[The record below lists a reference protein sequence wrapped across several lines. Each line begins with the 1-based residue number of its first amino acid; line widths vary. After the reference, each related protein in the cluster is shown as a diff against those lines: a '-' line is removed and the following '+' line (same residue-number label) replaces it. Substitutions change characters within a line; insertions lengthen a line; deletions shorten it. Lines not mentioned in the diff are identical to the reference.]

1 MGDII
6 IDSTSGG
13 QVRPLDSIASNL
25 TEDVHVIRRDL
36 GVLAGLLSRP
46 DLEPEVAAVVVQ
58 LVGNVGMLDS
68 NVADLTASVDHAD

>member
-68 NVADLTASVDHAD
+68 NVADLTASVDHAS

>member
-68 NVADLTASVDHAD
+68 NVADLTASVEHAD

>member
-1 MGDII
+1 MGDIS
-6 IDSTSGG
+6 IDSTTGG
-13 QVRPLDSIASNL
+13 QVRPLDSIARNL

-46 DLEPEVAAVVVQ
+46 DIEPEIAAVVVQ

-68 NVADLTASVDHAD
+68 NVADLTASVEHDS

>member
-46 DLEPEVAAVVVQ
+46 DLEPEIAAVVVQ